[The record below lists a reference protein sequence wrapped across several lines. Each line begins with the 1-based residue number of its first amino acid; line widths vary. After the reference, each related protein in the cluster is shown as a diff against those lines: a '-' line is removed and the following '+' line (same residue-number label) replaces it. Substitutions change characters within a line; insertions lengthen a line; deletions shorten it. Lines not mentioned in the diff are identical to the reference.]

1 MKFLLDTHTFIWM
14 ADSPDKISE
23 RATAIIQD
31 KENILLLSYVS
42 IWEIQIKVHL
52 GKLTLS
58 KALSEIVQEQ
68 QNNELKLLPIEL
80 SHLYDLARLKDHHRD
95 PFDRLLIAQAVVE
108 KLPIIS
114 NDALFTNYP
123 IRVVW

>member
-23 RATAIIQD
+23 RAIAVIQD
-31 KENILLLSYVS
+31 KENILMLSYVS

-52 GKLTLS
+52 SKLTLS

-68 QNNELKLLPIEL
+68 QKNELRLLPIEL
-80 SHLYDLARLKDHHRD
+80 SHLYDLSKLNHHHRD

-114 NDALFTNYP
+114 NDAVFRNYP